1 MTRDRTDWTGV
12 AFGVGLACLAAYQQ
26 FKLPPVLPAMLDS
39 YGYDLTVAGAFMS
52 VYAIAGLLLSWPIGR
67 LLHRAGA
74 ARLLYATFAAMLAGN
89 LLVLAWP
96 ADSGLVLAAR
106 GLEGVAFAVCAIAGP
121 TLANLAAARRH
132 FGIVVGLTAA
142 WIPIGQL
149 AAALLAPIA
158 LAAGRWQWLWAA
170 AVLATVAMMLW
181 TRALER
187 RRRLD
192 FGGGAPEPSAP
203 ADPGFAGGF
212 AEARAGSAQRR
223 RLPLLLAA
231 AIFMLWSGQYFAYM
245 TWLPQYLVAAHGLSE
260 RSAVAGYAL
269 PVAVLLLFNLLT
281 GVGLRLGLSVRHL
294 LVAALLSQA
303 AVWWLAPVTGSGAT
317 GVLSLVAYG
326 IGAGITPTCL
336 FALPSVL
343 RGPAGAARAFGVLMT
358 GRNLGVLVGPVL
370 FAAASKSAGGWHAAV
385 PLFAAGTTLAVVAA
399 LCLYPMLTPRATGA
413 GAQGTRR

>member
-12 AFGVGLACLAAYQQ
+12 AFGVALACLAAYQQ
-26 FKLPPVLPAMLDS
+26 FKLPPALPAMLDG
-39 YGYDLTVAGAFMS
+39 YGYDRTIAGAFMS
-52 VYAIAGLLLSWPIGR
+52 VYAFAGLLLSWPIGR

-74 ARLLYATFAAMLAGN
+74 ARLLYAAFAAMLAGN

-96 ADSGLVLAAR
+96 ADSGLVVAAR
-106 GLEGVAFAVCAIAGP
+106 GLEGVAFAICAIAGP

-132 FGIVVGLTAA
+132 AGIVVGLTAA
-142 WIPIGQL
+142 WIPVGQL

-181 TRALER
+181 MRALER
-187 RRRLD
+187 RQRLD
-192 FGGGAPEPSAP
+192 FGGGTPEPSAP
-203 ADPGFAGGF
+203 AA
-212 AEARAGSAQRR
+212 AGSAQRR

-260 RSAVAGYAL
+260 QSAVAGYAL

-303 AVWWLAPVTGSGAT
+303 AVWWLAPVTGSGT
-317 GVLSLVAYG
+317 IGVLSLVAYG

-343 RGPAGAARAFGVLMT
+343 RGPAGAARAFGALMT

-399 LCLYPMLTPRATGA
+399 LCLFPMLTPRASGE

>member
-26 FKLPPVLPAMLDS
+26 FKLPPVLPAMLAG
-39 YGYDLTVAGAFMS
+39 YGYDRTVAGAFMS
-52 VYAIAGLLLSWPIGR
+52 IYAVAGLLLSWPIGR

-74 ARLLYATFAAMLAGN
+74 ARLLYAAFAAMLAGN

-142 WIPIGQL
+142 WIPVGQL

-170 AVLATVAMMLW
+170 AVLATLAMMLW
-181 TRALER
+181 TRALAR

-192 FGGGAPEPSAP
+192 FGGGAPELSAP
-203 ADPGFAGGF
+203 D
-212 AEARAGSAQRR
+212 EAGSARRR
-223 RLPLLLAA
+223 RLPVWLAA

-260 RSAVAGYAL
+260 RSAVAGYVL

-294 LVAALLSQA
+294 LLAALLSQA

-343 RGPAGAARAFGVLMT
+343 HGAAGAARAFGVLMT

-385 PLFAAGTTLAVVAA
+385 PLFAAGTTLAVIAT